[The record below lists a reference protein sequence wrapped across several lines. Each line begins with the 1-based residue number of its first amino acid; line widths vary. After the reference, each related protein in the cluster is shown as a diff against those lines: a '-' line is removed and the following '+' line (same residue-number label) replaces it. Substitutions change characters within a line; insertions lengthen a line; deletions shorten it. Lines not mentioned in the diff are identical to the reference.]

1 MIYFL
6 TFFILLIKPTNIKFF
21 YVDTTTQELNLSNQN
36 IVKLDGFLK
45 KIKNLCIL
53 DLHNNNL
60 IEFETDITNLTNLYV
75 LNMRKNFILNLP
87 SEIKNNKKLKILNLN
102 DNLLSELPT
111 TINELKLIE
120 ILDVSNN
127 YLTSITLNIF
137 YNNNLNILLLNNNF
151 LCEINHLTSK
161 PSNVKILNLGSNYL
175 RYIPNTISN
184 FIQFSELN
192 LENNLIKKIP
202 KEIGY
207 IKNLKQL
214 NLRNNLL
221 TKIPSSVLNLKHS
234 IEFINLSGNPIDEN
248 GCSNFFGKFE
258 LSLIFGNKII
268 FEDQIIFDSKFFLTD
283 AWNNRKI
290 YVLENT
296 LLPDVNYSYKEI
308 LKLWNSCSFVK
319 NFEKK
324 FSEFCFFI
332 TEKKKQ
338 KNFFKK
344 YIKKF
349 CQLNEMDILDLISKN
364 TNSYDFKIFMVDKF
378 DVNCIFEN
386 SVIFKV
392 VRYYRKKIYLENF
405 LYYLFNYT
413 PNKSLQSICLKCT
426 ESFNFGKYIQDY
438 VNKKIVNTYSKKE
451 NSEKNLCKN
460 LKKNYNCVFCNK
472 LVYNDWSTCINII
485 KKNIL
490 IIISII
496 SVEESVEL
504 IERYLEVMYKKLL
517 FCPSKQIL
525 EFKLYHKLISNNIY
539 YNITIVDAIEIFIG
553 ELKLNIF
560 DAICISEIKN
570 FNLEQVDQWRCKFR
584 KKLGFRVV
592 KHNVEPYLDIR
603 LYNRIL
609 KKFYSIFTPSYTIIR
624 LYFWINNDKKLLKLV
639 KDWMLE
645 NFNILTLP
653 KNLYFC
659 SYNEN
664 IEDIKNVSEILIR
677 EILIKMHLIVF

>member
-36 IVKLDGFLK
+36 IVKLD
-45 KIKNLCIL
+45 
-53 DLHNNNL
+53 
-60 IEFETDITNLTNLYV
+60 EFETDITNLTNLYV

-184 FIQFSELN
+184 FIQL
-192 LENNLIKKIP
+192 K
-202 KEIGY
+202 IGY

-308 LKLWNSCSFVK
+308 LKLWNSCSF
-319 NFEKK
+319 
-324 FSEFCFFI
+324 
-332 TEKKKQ
+332 
-338 KNFFKK
+338 NFFKK

-451 NSEKNLCKN
+451 NSEKNL
-460 LKKNYNCVFCNK
+460 L
-472 LVYNDWSTCINII
+472 
-485 KKNIL
+485 
-490 IIISII
+490 
-496 SVEESVEL
+496 EESVEL

-560 DAICISEIKN
+560 DAICISEIKILIWN
-570 FNLEQVDQWRCKFR
+570 KLISGDVNLEK
-584 KKLGFRVV
+584 
-592 KHNVEPYLDIR
+592 NLDLE

-609 KKFYSIFTPSYTIIR
+609 KKFYSIFTPYYTIIR